1 MDQITK
7 KTSNP
12 KGRIF
17 LKIDLERD
25 LAKVFI
31 LGPLPSYVFVRG
43 GKAIL
48 WVWNLV
54 KYTAY
59 AFHTT

>member
-1 MDQITK
+1 MVQITI

-31 LGPLPSYVFVRG
+31 LDPLPSYVFRG

-59 AFHTT
+59 ALYTT